1 MNAIDFYHTMDEHL
15 QSKFELLKS
24 KSLNIDLTRGKPGA
38 DQLDLSNELLSISVP
53 SHDENNVDC
62 RTIKPAC
69 DLSNLLGSSLKRF
82 RKSVEGC
89 IKS

>member
-38 DQLDLSNELLSISVP
+38 DQLDLSNELLSINVP
-53 SHDENNVDC
+53 SHDEN
-62 RTIKPAC
+62 
-69 DLSNLLGSSLKRF
+69 
-82 RKSVEGC
+82 SVAV
-89 IKS
+89 SYTHLTLPTNHDV

>member
-1 MNAIDFYHTMDEHL
+1 MNEIDFYHTMDEHL

-53 SHDENNVDC
+53 SVSYTHLTLP
-62 RTIKPAC
+62 TIC
-69 DLSNLLGSSLKRF
+69 
-82 RKSVEGC
+82 SV
-89 IKS
+89 